1 MKIQK
6 NGMVSLLS
14 LISVTTAL
22 SLRVT
27 HCPISA
33 TSTRQRQR
41 TLAFGKNGDSA
52 DAEDL
57 LIDLSEISD
66 AETLLACR
74 AYLQRKNKLGW
85 KEFERRKYLQQQS
98 SAIFSSYAR
107 DSVGYFWEDPSE
119 LLFVRNYDDDGDQP
133 SYGDAYQEGPND
145 LQQPHVDQVVFE
157 ETGVGD
163 ESVFRGGGVFTTYST
178 GPSDERI
185 RRSKAKTAQW
195 QDPEF
200 RRRWYAKRWASK
212 TILTEVVKQERRQDK
227 KLLAMPAKIL
237 ESDELA
243 AMTEEE
249 VQKAIVTYVTSNRRR
264 GKSMK
269 FRSKQYVE
277 TKTGERLTRDVLF
290 SPDKCAME
298 EKQRLRSARAKAAYQ
313 KRIENQGSLPL
324 SPKRSRIHLP
334 RGMSP
339 REAILRVSADLELQ
353 RLPTLEDVTIILKPT
368 KLGRRKDLLRR
379 ILNEHFDLRG
389 RCVPVDL
396 DNPDG
401 GFLFVTQAPLAQLG
415 NFVLRKMNEA
425 LL

>member
-1 MKIQK
+1 
-6 NGMVSLLS
+6 V
-14 LISVTTAL
+14 
-22 SLRVT
+22 
-27 HCPISA
+27 
-33 TSTRQRQR
+33 
-41 TLAFGKNGDSA
+41 
-52 DAEDL
+52 
-57 LIDLSEISD
+57 
-66 AETLLACR
+66 
-74 AYLQRKNKLGW
+74 
-85 KEFERRKYLQQQS
+85 
-98 SAIFSSYAR
+98 AR
-107 DSVGYFWEDPSE
+107 
-119 LLFVRNYDDDGDQP
+119 
-133 SYGDAYQEGPND
+133 
-145 LQQPHVDQVVFE
+145 
-157 ETGVGD
+157 
-163 ESVFRGGGVFTTYST
+163 
-178 GPSDERI
+178 
-185 RRSKAKTAQW
+185 
-195 QDPEF
+195 
-200 RRRWYAKRWASK
+200 YAKRWASK

-249 VQKAIVTYVTSNRRR
+249 VQKAILTYVTSNQRR

-269 FRSKQYVE
+269 FRSKQYAE
-277 TKTGERLTRDVLF
+277 RKTGERLTRDVLF

-324 SPKRSRIHLP
+324 SPKSSRIHLP

>member
-1 MKIQK
+1 
-6 NGMVSLLS
+6 
-14 LISVTTAL
+14 
-22 SLRVT
+22 
-27 HCPISA
+27 
-33 TSTRQRQR
+33 
-41 TLAFGKNGDSA
+41 
-52 DAEDL
+52 
-57 LIDLSEISD
+57 
-66 AETLLACR
+66 
-74 AYLQRKNKLGW
+74 
-85 KEFERRKYLQQQS
+85 
-98 SAIFSSYAR
+98 
-107 DSVGYFWEDPSE
+107 
-119 LLFVRNYDDDGDQP
+119 
-133 SYGDAYQEGPND
+133 
-145 LQQPHVDQVVFE
+145 
-157 ETGVGD
+157 
-163 ESVFRGGGVFTTYST
+163 
-178 GPSDERI
+178 
-185 RRSKAKTAQW
+185 
-195 QDPEF
+195 
-200 RRRWYAKRWASK
+200 
-212 TILTEVVKQERRQDK
+212 
-227 KLLAMPAKIL
+227 
-237 ESDELA
+237 
-243 AMTEEE
+243 
-249 VQKAIVTYVTSNRRR
+249 
-264 GKSMK
+264 MK